1 MTDAKNAP
9 LTPMEATAE
18 VLDAQEARQPIALI
32 VPVSAPP
39 ELVGKRVVVRQAKGG
54 AKGLVGS
61 FGDAGLDEAALALG
75 TKRLE
80 ERRTSKEG
88 VHELKSATG
97 PTIQVYVEAHHPHPD
112 LVIVGAGHIAQPMC
126 SVGAAMGFRVIVV
139 DDRPDFA
146 TRERFPEADQ
156 ILKVDFRNPFADVPM
171 HSTSH
176 VVLVTRGH
184 KYDYECLRHL
194 LQTDVEPP
202 YVGMIG
208 SRRRVRA
215 AFSQLQK
222 EVWEKDGVDTE
233 GTARDRLTRVRA
245 PVGLDI
251 GAETPIEIAV
261 AVLAEIILQWRGGT
275 GAPLMDQERILDRFF
290 KDTEDK

>member
-1 MTDAKNAP
+1 MTDSGNAP

-18 VLDAQEARQPIALI
+18 VLEAQEARQPIALI
-32 VPVSAPP
+32 VPVSGPP
-39 ELVGKRVVVRQAKGG
+39 ELVGRRVVVRQAKGG
-54 AKGLVGS
+54 AKSLVGS
-61 FGDAGLDEAALALG
+61 FGDADLDAAALTLG
-75 TKRLE
+75 TKTLE

-88 VHELKSATG
+88 VLELKSSTG
-97 PTIQVYVEAHHPHPD
+97 PSIHVYVEAHHPHPD

-126 SVGAAMGFRVIVV
+126 SVGSAMGFRVIVV

-146 TRERFPEADQ
+146 TRERFPEADRV
-156 ILKVDFRNPFADVPM
+156 LRVDFRDPFADIPI

-194 LQTDVEPP
+194 LKGEVEPP
-202 YVGMIG
+202 YLGMIG

-215 AFSQLQK
+215 AFSQLQ
-222 EVWEKDGVDTE
+222 GE
-233 GTARDRLTRVRA
+233 GMPRDRLSRVRA

-261 AVLAEIILQWRGGT
+261 AVLAEIVLQWRGGT

-290 KDTEDK
+290 KETEI